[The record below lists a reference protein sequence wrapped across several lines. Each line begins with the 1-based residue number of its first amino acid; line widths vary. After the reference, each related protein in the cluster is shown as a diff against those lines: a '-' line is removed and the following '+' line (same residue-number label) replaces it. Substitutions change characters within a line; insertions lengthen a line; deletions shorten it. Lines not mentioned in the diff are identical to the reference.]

1 MDNTPLYNEKEL
13 LLLASGGDRTAFTR
27 LYTQYLDH
35 LYKYIFLFTKSP
47 VTSEEIIQEVFIRI
61 WEHRERLVEVN
72 SFQSYLFRAARN
84 KAVDY
89 TRRRQAE
96 ERVLSGYLS
105 EKKEIPET
113 PEDALDYKA
122 YYHLVQEAI
131 EQLPPRRRMI
141 FRMNTEKGLSH
152 DEIALELDISK
163 SAVKN
168 QLYEAYDFVRGYL
181 SRNGEFSF
189 ALILTAFAAI

>member
-1 MDNTPLYNEKEL
+1 MNKNSPYNEKEM
-13 LLLASGGDRTAFTR
+13 LLLASGGDRMAFSK

-35 LYKYIFLFTKSP
+35 LYKYIFLFTKSA
-47 VTSEEIIQEVFIRI
+47 VTTEEIIQEVFIRI
-61 WEHRERLVEVN
+61 WESRERLAEVS
-72 SFQSYLFRAARN
+72 SFRSYLFRAARN

-96 ERVLSGYLS
+96 ERVLTGYLS
-105 EKKEIPET
+105 EKKEIPDT
-113 PEDALDYKA
+113 PQDALDYKA

-131 EQLPPRRRMI
+131 DQLPPRRQMI

-152 DEIALELDISK
+152 DEIARELDISK

-181 SRNGEFSF
+181 SQNGEFSF
-189 ALILTAFAAI
+189 ALILTAYAAL

>member
-1 MDNTPLYNEKEL
+1 MNDIPLYNEKEL
-13 LLLASGGDRTAFTR
+13 LLLASGGDRIAFTR
-27 LYTQYLDH
+27 LYAQYLDH

-47 VTSEEIIQEVFIRI
+47 ETSEEIIQEVFISI
-61 WEHRERLVEVN
+61 WEHRERLAQVN

-89 TRRRQAE
+89 TRRRQVE
-96 ERVLSGYLS
+96 ERVLAGYLS
-105 EKKEIPET
+105 EKKETPET
-113 PEDALDYKA
+113 PGEAFDYKA

-131 EQLPPRRRMI
+131 DKLPPRRQMI

-152 DEIALELDISK
+152 DEIARELDISK

-181 SRNGEFSF
+181 SQNGEVSF
-189 ALILTAFAAI
+189 ALILTAFAAL